1 MKKDRNNKKWK
12 NGYSDGSGKGTI
24 TYGDDGK
31 LRVHWGCS
39 CCDSFD
45 YIEPSREDKKK
56 IKFADKIVKLLNE
69 SEVKPYKEVDEK

>member
-1 MKKDRNNKKWK
+1 MKKSCSTKWK

-24 TYGDDGK
+24 TFNNESK

-45 YIEPSREDKKK
+45 TYNPSKDDKKL
-56 IKFADKIVKLLNE
+56 IRFAEKIVKILNE
-69 SEVKPYKEVDEK
+69 KEVKA